1 MANNA
6 EILDRLIKRTMEAFP
21 KNAPIVEHSTPVVAF
36 GDCTTARV
44 ATLGI
49 NPSYEEFQ
57 DSSGEL
63 LKGKEK
69 RLVDHESLGGEFT
82 GGLSES
88 QAEKVIAGCSKYFL
102 NRPFEWFDD
111 IENVVLK
118 PNGITYSSGE
128 ACHLDVIQWATN
140 PIWSKITNQQECIS
154 LLENDSEFL
163 KFQITSQGYD
173 FIFLN
178 GNTVIKQVKSL
189 NLVKL
194 QHAGFTSFGHGVR
207 KSRLWIGELGRTK
220 FIGWN
225 LNIQRHETTPSNKAD
240 LSEWITKQIQNSK
253 KGG

>member
-82 GGLSES
+82 GGLSVS

-253 KGG
+253 KGR

>member
-88 QAEKVIAGCSKYFL
+88 QAERVIAGCSKYFL

-140 PIWSKITNQQECIS
+140 PIWSKITKQQECIS

-163 KFQITSQGYD
+163 KFQIASQGYD

-253 KGG
+253 KGR

>member
-6 EILDRLIKRTMEAFP
+6 EILDHLIKRTMEAFP

-173 FIFLN
+173 FIFL
-178 GNTVIKQVKSL
+178 T
-189 NLVKL
+189 
-194 QHAGFTSFGHGVR
+194 
-207 KSRLWIGELGRTK
+207 E
-220 FIGWN
+220 
-225 LNIQRHETTPSNKAD
+225 
-240 LSEWITKQIQNSK
+240 
-253 KGG
+253 